1 MKNFQQTIN
10 KNSTISG
17 VGLHTGIVTNVT
29 FKPAKVDHG
38 IVFQRIDLKN
48 KPTIKADVDN
58 VTDVSR
64 GTTLEENNA
73 KISTIEHILAAIA
86 GLEIDN
92 ILIEVDGPELPIMDG
107 SSIQFIESLEKA
119 GIKEQNAYKTYFEI
133 KENIFYNDKKNNVEI
148 AIYPHNEFRAT
159 VMVDYNSPVLG
170 SQHYTLNELSKFKNE
185 VANSRTFCF
194 LHEVEELFNKN
205 LIKGGDLNN
214 AIVIVDKII
223 SENKLNKLSKL
234 LGKKKVKVEKEG
246 ILNNVKLRYHNEP
259 ARHKLLDVLGDITLL
274 GKPIKGH
281 IIAARTGHKS
291 NVEFTK
297 LLKKEMVKNE
307 SKNINKYNIYSK
319 PVFDINDIK
328 KILIH
333 RYPFLLVDKILYID
347 DTKIVGTKN
356 ITFNE
361 SFFQGHF
368 PDNPIMPG
376 VLMIEAM
383 GQVGGVLVLKSIKSD
398 LKNNILYF
406 VGLENFRF
414 RKRVIPG
421 DVLIMQMEFIV
432 PIKRGVAKMKGEV
445 YVGDEL
451 VCEGILTAIVG
462 KKW

>member
-48 KPTIKADVDN
+48 RPTIKADVDN

-107 SSIQFIESLEKA
+107 SSIEFIESLEKA

-133 KENIFYNDKKNNVEI
+133 KENVFYNDKKNNVEI

-462 KKW
+462 KK

>member
-73 KISTIEHILAAIA
+73 KISTIEHLLAAIA

-107 SSIQFIESLEKA
+107 SSIKFIESLEKA
-119 GIKEQNAYKTYFEI
+119 GVKEQNAYKTYFEI
-133 KENIFYNDKKNNVEI
+133 KKNIFYNDKKNNVEI
-148 AIYPHNEFRAT
+148 AIYPHNEFRGT

-194 LHEVEELFNKN
+194 LHEVEELFKKN

-214 AIVIVDKII
+214 AIVIVDKVI

-234 LGKKKVKVEKEG
+234 LGKKKVKIEKEG
-246 ILNNVKLRYHNEP
+246 ILNNIKLRYHNEP

-274 GKPIKGH
+274 GRPIKGH

-297 LLKKEMVKNE
+297 LLKREMIKSEN
-307 SKNINKYNIYSK
+307 KNISKYNIYGK

-333 RYPFLLVDKILYID
+333 RYPFLLVDKILYLD

-376 VLMIEAM
+376 VLIIEAM
-383 GQVGGVLVLKSIKSD
+383 GQVGGVLVLKSVKSD

-462 KKW
+462 KK